1 MRFRPQK
8 TSRTIGFKAFTKI
21 KLLWLEN
28 GVWGHPR
35 SAATGA
41 SIFAKWLWF
50 ENGDEI
56 RSQKSC
62 AGALAVP
69 RAFNAP

>member
-1 MRFRPQK
+1 M
-8 TSRTIGFKAFTKI
+8 
-21 KLLWLEN
+21 LWFEN

-41 SIFAKWLWF
+41 SIFAKLLWF

-56 RSQKSC
+56 EAEKLL
-62 AGALAVP
+62 AGPGAVP
-69 RAFNAP
+69 RAFNAPEPHRASSVWGIRM